1 MYQKNADVPGLLK
14 LEVDGLV
21 LYPSKQTV
29 NRLRLDAEG
38 TNAKNEAEVQE
49 LMVSAGELE
58 AFACVRL
65 WRAIH
70 ELQPGEDFEELVNDF
85 DDFIKTLLSFRV
97 LVRLDS
103 PWECCRV
110 LWLCSCLMGQ
120 KWGVCKH
127 GLLQTM
133 LSGGCELPD
142 AYKHGTTM
150 RKRKRGR
157 PKKTK
162 PALTRQHGD
171 FVPSDSD
178 SEGEAPEPQSPQ
190 ATEPELEAN
199 TGSPSVVQERPVR
212 ARKATAVHDV

>member
-14 LEVDGLV
+14 MEIEELV
-21 LYPSKQTV
+21 LYPTKQTV
-29 NRLRLDAEG
+29 NRLRLEAEG
-38 TNAKNEAEVQE
+38 TNAKNEAEVQV

-70 ELQPGEDFEELVNDF
+70 ELQPGEDFNFEVNDF
-85 DDFIKTLLSFRV
+85 DDFMKTFLSFRV

-103 PWECCRV
+103 PWDCCRV
-110 LWLCSCLMGQ
+110 MWLCSCVWGQ
-120 KWGVCKH
+120 KYGVCKH

-150 RKRKRGR
+150 RKRKKGR

-162 PALTRQHGD
+162 PALTRQPGD

-178 SEGEAPEPQSPQ
+178 SESDAPEPESPK
-190 ATEPELEAN
+190 ATEPELD
-199 TGSPSVVQERPVR
+199 GSPVAQKRSAR

>member
-1 MYQKNADVPGLLK
+1 VVQRAVP
-14 LEVDGLV
+14 
-21 LYPSKQTV
+21 
-29 NRLRLDAEG
+29 
-38 TNAKNEAEVQE
+38 
-49 LMVSAGELE
+49 
-58 AFACVRL
+58 
-65 WRAIH
+65 
-70 ELQPGEDFEELVNDF
+70 
-85 DDFIKTLLSFRV
+85 LLSTPRATLSPMHPVV
-97 LVRLDS
+97 LPKAPPLHLWSRMRG
-103 PWECCRV
+103 CC
-110 LWLCSCLMGQ
+110 
-120 KWGVCKH
+120 
-127 GLLQTM
+127 
-133 LSGGCELPD
+133 GGCELPD